1 MPRDILG
8 IGSDGIDTLTA
19 AVGRNA
25 PDLGSGCEATL
36 LPDSKRLSPK
46 RFEDAARQEMTLDI
60 EGVLD
65 GGVDRQETL
74 G

>member
-1 MPRDILG
+1 MR
-8 IGSDGIDTLTA
+8 GIDTLTG
-19 AVGRNA
+19 AVGRS
-25 PDLGSGCEATL
+25 GSRHRSGCDAAV
-36 LPDSKRLSPK
+36 LPDRKRLSPK
-46 RFEDAARQEMTLDI
+46 NLEDAARQKMALDV